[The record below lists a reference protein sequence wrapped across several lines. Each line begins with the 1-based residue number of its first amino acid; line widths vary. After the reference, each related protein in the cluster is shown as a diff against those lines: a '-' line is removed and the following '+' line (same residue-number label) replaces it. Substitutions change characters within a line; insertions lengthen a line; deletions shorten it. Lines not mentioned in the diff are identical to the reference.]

1 MSAIFIRPHPKLLI
15 TSFFQKGLCSE
26 RTLKSVSRYPQFNL
40 VTCPRD
46 PSLATI
52 LCGVSKGMT
61 RRVLAEWLLA
71 MRVLSAETGQEI
83 TVGLNYDD
91 TYEAFIVLPSVVKKV
106 NA

>member
-1 MSAIFIRPHPKLLI
+1 
-15 TSFFQKGLCSE
+15 
-26 RTLKSVSRYPQFNL
+26 
-40 VTCPRD
+40 
-46 PSLATI
+46 
-52 LCGVSKGMT
+52 MT